1 MHDASGLTR
10 PTNALHE
17 HMHGTSSLSLDVYV
31 SGDKPVIRLY
41 LRSYYV
47 RRPGGGGGYFWGR
60 RGSAQPAS
68 PRLHVGRS
76 TGHRAQSLQQ
86 NRRRI
91 GQPRVCWRP
100 CSGPTR
106 HPNSPWPLSAANT
119 EKIRIANSWRAGS
132 VLAKGTVVD

>member
-47 RRPGGGGGYFWGR
+47 RRPGGGGGIFGEDGGR
-60 RGSAQPAS
+60 HS
-68 PRLHVGRS
+68 
-76 TGHRAQSLQQ
+76 
-86 NRRRI
+86 RRRL
-91 GQPRVCWRP
+91 GY
-100 CSGPTR
+100 T
-106 HPNSPWPLSAANT
+106 
-119 EKIRIANSWRAGS
+119 
-132 VLAKGTVVD
+132 